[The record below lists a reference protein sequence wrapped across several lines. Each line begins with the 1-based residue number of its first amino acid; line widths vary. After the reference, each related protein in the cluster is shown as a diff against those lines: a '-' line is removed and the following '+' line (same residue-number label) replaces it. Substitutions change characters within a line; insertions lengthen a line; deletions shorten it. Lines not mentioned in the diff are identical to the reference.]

1 MNKLLTKA
9 VLGTTL
15 AATAL
20 TAAAPADAQRYRRW
34 HRGGDSTGAAIA
46 GGVVG
51 LALGA
56 AIASS
61 SNDRYDR
68 DRYYRNRGYRAD
80 YDDYYYRQRGYYPT
94 DGYYAYRYRDYRSCR
109 IERRYDP
116 YYDRSVR
123 VRVCY

>member
-1 MNKLLTKA
+1 MNNLPRWFMVG
-9 VLGTTL
+9 VLTL
-15 AATAL
+15 AILGLLLWARGR
-20 TAAAPADAQRYRRW
+20 DH
-34 HRGGDSTGAAIA
+34 HRGDDGTGAAIA
-46 GGVVG
+46 GGIVG

-61 SNDRYDR
+61 SNNDRYAR
-68 DRYYRNRGYRAD
+68 DSYYRDRGYRAD